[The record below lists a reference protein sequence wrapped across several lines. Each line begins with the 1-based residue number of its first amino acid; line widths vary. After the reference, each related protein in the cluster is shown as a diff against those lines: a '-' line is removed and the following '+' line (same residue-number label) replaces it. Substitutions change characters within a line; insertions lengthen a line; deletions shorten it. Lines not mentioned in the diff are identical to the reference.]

1 VDSEALRVLMA
12 VGLKDPNA
20 LVGALSGGQRRRL
33 ALASA
38 LLGSPV
44 RACLL
49 ACLAGWLACLL
60 AWLAGLLACLAG
72 WLACL
77 LSWLACFAR

>member
-20 LVGALSGGQRRRL
+20 LVGTLSGGQRRRL

-49 ACLAGWLACLL
+49 ACLAGWLALL
-60 AWLAGLLACLAG
+60 ADAVVATSTTGRGGEIICLPGLAGG
-72 WLACL
+72 
-77 LSWLACFAR
+77 R